1 MKISIL
7 TLCGAAILCNCAFSP
22 SALADGSVASRTV
35 SNESSVGVNSFWFD
49 SSNETTI
56 SEYYMKTSSSVL
68 LYTESGHFVGK
79 YSVYLSGGRKYIN
92 FRNNWICIQG
102 KSRFGYN
109 GNWYVIKKA

>member
-22 SALADGSVASRTV
+22 SANAAGSVASRKV
-35 SNESSVGVNSFWFD
+35 SNESSHSVNFLWLE
-49 SSNETTI
+49 SSNEITV
-56 SEYYMKTSSSVL
+56 SEYYMKTSSAVL

-79 YSVYLSGGRKYIN
+79 YSVYLSGGRQYIN

-109 GNWYVIKKA
+109 GNWYVIKQS